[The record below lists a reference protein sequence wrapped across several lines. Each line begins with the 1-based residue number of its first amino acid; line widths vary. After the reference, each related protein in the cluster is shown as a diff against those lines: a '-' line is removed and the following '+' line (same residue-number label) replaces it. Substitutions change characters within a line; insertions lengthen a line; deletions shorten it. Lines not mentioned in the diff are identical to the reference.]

1 MCHRESSPSP
11 SERSRGLLSSPQ
23 SEADSKI
30 VKSRAGERT
39 AATRTYG
46 LVTHLL
52 LLLEPHLLQLAL
64 LLRLQALG
72 LRHVLRPQPLLQCP
86 ELPLLPSP
94 QTLQLSLET
103 TLLFLLLLLQLLP
116 VCDTESWSADEEL
129 QLVSLD
135 PNLSHVLTKG
145 PCFTPEPSSVANS
158 RFVYFLNG
166 EDFQLSVT
174 FL

>member
-1 MCHRESSPSP
+1 M
-11 SERSRGLLSSPQ
+11 
-23 SEADSKI
+23 
-30 VKSRAGERT
+30 
-39 AATRTYG
+39 YG

-52 LLLEPHLLQLAL
+52 LLLEPQLLQLAL

-72 LRHVLRPQPLLQCP
+72 LRHVLRPQPLLQRP

-135 PNLSHVLTKG
+135 PNLSHVLTKE
-145 PCFTPEPSSVANS
+145 PCFTPEPSSVAN
-158 RFVYFLNG
+158 RLFV
-166 EDFQLSVT
+166 
-174 FL
+174 